1 MYLDAFVATEQCE
14 ALKYV
19 VDTTESSKNK
29 APEEIVKEDDEKA
42 DLALLYCY
50 DNWLRFEKSFK
61 LSTQSDEIQKYNYRS
76 ISKDAMRCQLIYIP
90 IQILRKLYNNGSSEG
105 TAEFII

>member
-1 MYLDAFVATEQCE
+1 M
-14 ALKYV
+14 LKYV

-61 LSTQSDEIQKYNYRS
+61 LST
-76 ISKDAMRCQLIYIP
+76 
-90 IQILRKLYNNGSSEG
+90 
-105 TAEFII
+105 